1 MYPSDAILLRCNA
14 VPREAVLAALSA
26 LINECGAAGL
36 RTQREKDTGEVY
48 AWLDFAYRKDIGP
61 DLVARLEDMAR
72 KLFPGATLDAVPLK
86 RMQYIEGASSG
97 APIGIHYVVEMEYP
111 EGVAPVTHWYNT
123 EHLPGLSAVPGNVRS
138 TRYLSAAGRSFA
150 CYDLVSEDVPQTPEW
165 MQWRETAL
173 TLSVRQY
180 YKDMKRGLYR
190 AA

>member
-1 MYPSDAILLRCNA
+1 MKLRRTSFPRCATTTRPSAATDWRECIEEIARSLKVSINACFEAVIDREIYAYLSATEDGVAIARRIEPMVAERLGDPTASALSQLLR
-14 VPREAVLAALSA
+14 VPGPAYGLSA
-26 LINECGAAGL
+26 P
-36 RTQREKDTGEVY
+36 
-48 AWLDFAYRKDIGP
+48 F
-61 DLVARLEDMAR
+61 
-72 KLFPGATLDAVPLK
+72 
-86 RMQYIEGASSG
+86 
-97 APIGIHYVVEMEYP
+97 HYVVETDVEP
-111 EGVAPVTHWYNT
+111 EHEAELNAWYNT
-123 EHLPGLSAVPGNVRS
+123 EHLPGLSSVPGNVRS